1 MTVMNEYAKEGK
13 KFLKT
18 LDCYFKDFEKTVG
31 YSVLQYL
38 RNDKLNPTDK
48 PDPIKIIESLDM
60 LCHNGGK
67 ELTLFIQRRRGF
79 DGYCT
84 FLDSEGKI
92 SDPHIRVSISDK
104 GIWQLT
110 LLLVLS
116 MHVMPMYWH
125 ACYMR
130 WTPILCEK
138 DLLKLRKS
146 ERKFSSFS
154 GETYEFLPEDL
165 PVEPA
170 VIPIEEGRIY
180 QTVFYVWSE
189 FAGYL
194 KITSTI
200 TFPVKS
206 AFAIVRDV
214 DIKTETEKI
223 VPYRARVIL

>member
-1 MTVMNEYAKEGK
+1 MNEYAKEGK
-13 KFLKT
+13 KFLTT
-18 LDCYFKDFEKTVG
+18 LDCYFQDFEKAVG
-31 YSVLQYL
+31 YSILQYL
-38 RNDKLNPTDK
+38 RNDNLNPTDT
-48 PDPIKIIESLDM
+48 PNPIKIIDSFDM
-60 LCHNGGK
+60 LCHNGDGD
-67 ELTLFIQRRRGF
+67 LTLYIHRRRGF

-92 SDPHIRVSISDK
+92 SDPHIRVYVSDK

-130 WTPILCEK
+130 WTPIFCK
-138 DLLKLRKS
+138 DDLQKLRKS
-146 ERKFSSFS
+146 KRQFSSS
-154 GETYEFLPEDL
+154 SEDTHEFLPKDL
-165 PVEPA
+165 PVEPS
-170 VIPIEEGRIY
+170 VIPLEEGRIY

-194 KITSTI
+194 KIVSTI
-200 TFPVKS
+200 TFPEKT

-214 DIKTETEKI
+214 DIKTKTEKI
-223 VPYRARVIL
+223 VSYRAPVVL